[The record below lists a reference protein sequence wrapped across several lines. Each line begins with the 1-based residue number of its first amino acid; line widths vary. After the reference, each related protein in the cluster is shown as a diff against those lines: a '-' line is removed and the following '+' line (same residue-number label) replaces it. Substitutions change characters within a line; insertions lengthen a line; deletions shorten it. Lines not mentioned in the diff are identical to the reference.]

1 MTEIA
6 SHKALEQIWE
16 VCGAANRYVD
26 AQAPWALRKTDPA
39 RMATV
44 LWVLAET
51 VRRLAILTQPF
62 MPHSSAKLLD
72 LLAVPE
78 GARSFAAFGDAL
90 RPGTPLPA
98 PDRRL
103 PAPRRARGGMIVDSH
118 CHLDYPGLAEDEA
131 GVVERA
137 RAAGVG
143 IMVHIAAKRAG
154 WPVGIALAE
163 RRPEVFCAVGVHP
176 HEAGTEGLDDP
187 APLIELASHPAWSR
201 SARAASTISTT
212 SARATGRRRASAPTS
227 AAARA
232 TGLPLVVH
240 TRDADDDT
248 MALLEAEMAAGAVHR
263 RHPLLQLQPP
273 PRRARGRSRPLS
285 RHRRHPHLQ
294 EVRRAARHRARHA
307 ARPPAAGDRRALPR
321 PGAHARPDQRA
332 RLHRPRR
339 QGRWPRFAGLPVAE
353 IEAATTA
360 NFRRLFAKAAAMRVT
375 VLGCGTSSGVPQIGC
390 DCAVCRSP
398 DPRNSRRRCSIFIEA
413 QGQRILV
420 DTGPDLRQQCLDA
433 GIGEIDA
440 LLYTHAHADHVH
452 GIDDLRTI
460 NNLIMAP
467 VPA

>member
-1 MTEIA
+1 M
-6 SHKALEQIWE
+6 
-16 VCGAANRYVD
+16 CGAANRYVD
-26 AQAPWALRKTDPA
+26 AQAPWTLRKSDPA

-62 MPHSSAKLLD
+62 MPDASAKLLD
-72 LLAVPE
+72 LLADPA
-78 GARSFAAFGDAL
+78 GRALTSRRSDDAAA
-90 RPGTPLPA
+90 PGTALP
-98 PDRRL
+98 P
-103 PAPRRARGGMIVDSH
+103 PTGVFPRHARARGGMIVDSH

-131 GVVERA
+131 GVIERA

-143 IMVHIAAKRAG
+143 HHGPHRGQAVAAGRSASRSPSAG
-154 WPVGIALAE
+154 P
-163 RRPEVFCAVGVHP
+163 RSFCAVGVHP
-176 HEAGTEGLDDP
+176 HEAGREGLDDP
-187 APLIELASHPAWSR
+187 APLVELAAIPRVVAIGESGLDYFYDFSPR
-201 SARAASTISTT
+201 DRQAASFRTHI
-212 SARATGRRRASAPTS
+212 
-227 AAARA
+227 AAARE

-248 MALLEAEMAAGAVHR
+248 MALLEAEMGQGPFTGVIHCYSSSRRLAERAVAIGLYLGIGGILTFKKSEELR
-263 RHPLLQLQPP
+263 ATVRDLPLDRLLLETDAPYLAP
-273 PRRARGRSRPLS
+273 VPMRGRTNEPAYTAHVAKVLA
-285 RHRRHPHLQ
+285 
-294 EVRRAARHRARHA
+294 EVRGSAGGRDRGRDHRQL
-307 ARPPAAGDRRALPR
+307 PAPV
-321 PGAHARPDQRA
+321 
-332 RLHRPRR
+332 R
-339 QGRWPRFAGLPVAE
+339 QGRPV
-353 IEAATTA
+353 
-360 NFRRLFAKAAAMRVT
+360 RVT

-398 DPRNSRRRCSIFIEA
+398 DPRNRRRRCSIFIEA

-467 VPA
+467 IPA